1 MPNQMKPAQP
11 PSYGLPQRLSL
22 VAQTA
27 QSLRVGIR
35 AGHWRTHLPG
45 ERQLCAHFQ
54 VGRTTLRAAL
64 EELQHQGWLDVAHG
78 KRRRIKTRRSRGS
91 VPKRVVGVLSPEG
104 HYSLSSPALLV
115 LDALQR
121 QLAAGGI
128 EIALHASRACFS
140 GRPSRALDELT
151 SRHPAMA
158 WLILGSKEP
167 MQRWFIRRQLPC
179 MVLGTCAPDITL
191 PSLDLDHRATC
202 RHAAGVLWRKGHRR
216 IALVMPRN
224 AFGGHL
230 VSEAGMREALHDISD
245 AHLRILRHDD
255 APEHLRGLVNQA
267 LRDSDPPTA
276 WLVTNPKP
284 AMTVLTYL
292 MHRGK
297 RVPQEAAVISRDDDP
312 FFHAVSPAFAR
323 YVINFPSLTRR
334 IAHAIR
340 QLAETG
346 ALEPKAIRILPKFIA
361 GETV

>member
-1 MPNQMKPAQP
+1 MPNQLDPANP
-11 PSYGLPQRLSL
+11 PPYGLPQRLSL

-27 QSLRVGIR
+27 QSLRAGIQ
-35 AGHWRTHLPG
+35 AGHWRTCLPG
-45 ERQLCAHFQ
+45 ERQLCVHFQ

-64 EELQHQGWLDVAHG
+64 EKLQHQGWLDVAHG
-78 KRRRIKTRRSRGS
+78 KRRRIKTRRSGGS

-104 HYSLSSPALLV
+104 YHSLSSPALLV
-115 LDALQR
+115 LDALRR
-121 QLAAGGI
+121 QLAAGDF

-158 WLILGSKEP
+158 WLIFGSKEP

-179 MVLGTCAPDITL
+179 MVLGTCAPDIAL

-224 AFGGHL
+224 SFGGHL
-230 VSEAGMREALHDISD
+230 VSEAGLREALHGMSNTR
-245 AHLRILRHDD
+245 LRILRHDD
-255 APEHLRGLVNQA
+255 SPEHLRVLLDKV
-267 LRDSDPPTA
+267 LRAPEPPTA

-284 AMTVLTYL
+284 ALAVLTYL
-292 MHRGK
+292 MHCGK
-297 RVPQEAAVISRDDDP
+297 RIPQEAAVISRDDDP
-312 FFHAVSPAFAR
+312 FLDAVSPALAR
-323 YVINFPSLTRR
+323 YVVNFPSITRR

-346 ALEPKAIRILPKFIA
+346 TLEPRPIRIIPKFVA

>member
-1 MPNQMKPAQP
+1 MPNQLKPAKP
-11 PSYGLPQRLSL
+11 APCRLPQRLSL

-27 QSLRVGIR
+27 QSLREGIR

-64 EELQHQGWLDVAHG
+64 EELQHQRWLDVAHG
-78 KRRRIKTRRSRGS
+78 KRRRIKMRPSRGS

-104 HYSLSSPALLV
+104 NHALSSPALLV
-115 LDALQR
+115 LDTLRR
-121 QLAAGGI
+121 QFAAGNF

-140 GRPSRALDELT
+140 GNPSSALDELT

-158 WLILGSKEP
+158 WLIFGSKEP

-179 MVLGTCAPDITL
+179 MVLGTCAPDIAL

-202 RHAAGVLWRKGHRR
+202 RHAAGMLWRKGHRR

-230 VSEAGMREALHDISD
+230 VSEAGVREALHGRSN

-255 APEHLRGLVNQA
+255 APEHLRALLRQA
-267 LRDSDPPTA
+267 LRDPDPPTA

-284 AMTVLTYL
+284 ATTVLTYL
-292 MHRGK
+292 MHCGQRIP
-297 RVPQEAAVISRDDDP
+297 RDAAVISRDDDP
-312 FFHAVSPAFAR
+312 FLHAVSPALAR
-323 YVINFPSLTRR
+323 YVINFPSMARR
-334 IAHAIR
+334 IAHAIH

-346 ALEPKAIRILPKFIA
+346 TLEPKPIRIIPKFVA